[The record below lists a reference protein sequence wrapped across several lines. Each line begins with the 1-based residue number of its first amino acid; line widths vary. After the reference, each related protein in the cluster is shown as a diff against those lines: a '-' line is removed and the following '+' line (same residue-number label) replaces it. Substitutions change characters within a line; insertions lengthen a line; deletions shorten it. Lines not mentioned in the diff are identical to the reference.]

1 MDPVETKDESVLKI
15 RKQVEETASA
25 LDPLVSIHDFRMVEG
40 NHQANLI
47 FDMVV
52 PHQYSKEEMRQIKE
66 RFRQEMK
73 KKDVRY
79 ECVITVE
86 KSFVA
91 SEGTEEA

>member
-1 MDPVETKDESVLKI
+1 
-15 RKQVEETASA
+15 
-25 LDPLVSIHDFRMVEG
+25 
-40 NHQANLI
+40 
-47 FDMVV
+47 
-52 PHQYSKEEMRQIKE
+52 MRQIKE